1 MATVETYFKRYEY
14 LAESY
19 AHRVRLINRQ
29 AMELNDVKQE
39 LKIKLFLSIKSYARK
54 CIEYRKTG
62 RMKPIP
68 IEFYLRTVM
77 SHEVADIVRSMR
89 KIDTVD
95 MSLLYDLSIGH
106 DTLEISKTD
115 IKLGFQSLSDLFEDK
130 KQKRYMKI
138 FFIYNFD
145 IKKVFQFSKKEHKYE
160 KELEVKLIVNDGLEK
175 IRKYLQQ

>member
-1 MATVETYFKRYEY
+1 MSKVEVYFKRYEY

-19 AHRVRLINRQ
+19 ARRVRLINRQ
-29 AMELNDVKQE
+29 AMELDDVKQE

-54 CIEYRKTG
+54 CILYKQTG

-95 MSLLYDLSIGH
+95 IDLLYDLSVGH
-106 DTLEISKTD
+106 DTLEISRTD
-115 IKLGFQSLSDLFEDK
+115 IKLGFQSMSDLFVDK
-130 KQKRYMKI
+130 KQKRLMKI
-138 FFIYNFD
+138 FFIHNFD
-145 IKKVFQFSKKEHKYE
+145 IKKVFQFSNKRYKYE
-160 KELEVKLIVNDGLEK
+160 KELEVKLIVNDGLVK
-175 IRKYLQQ
+175 IRQYLEQ